1 MARIIRLSVMMA
13 VAVLAL
19 LIALVSSSEI
29 RAEEEPQGGTLFAL
43 LGALPPA
50 PEQPGAEVDL
60 AALSTLEASPTALS
74 SAEPAAEL
82 AAAQLFARLN
92 IPVGITTNRQGTVY
106 VVSAEGGIG
115 GSITAFQPDGRP
127 VARFGAGSVAL
138 NRITVDNATGLIW
151 SLLPNGVIHAINPAT
166 GSSGTI
172 QLQQFQVDVSRVY
185 DVEAAAIR
193 QNYTGSDFRGFLNPA
208 SAAYND
214 LAILRRGTRTDI
226 LVTGLQGGATS
237 FVLRLRVNGNQFES
251 ARVIAASSATTLV
264 TLGSEDGQ
272 GIAVNSRGVAL
283 TTLPLSLDR
292 RTGLAGYNR
301 LFAFSVDFP
310 EQGLPPTALYQNVG
324 DLISP
329 THTNSLDIASDEA
342 GNFFIAT
349 GFGESPLC
357 ALLGQAQIL
366 GSPVMVITRRGETFC
381 LQSSGQSYGVAASP
395 DGKAVYL
402 STQSGAVLR
411 YGVNLPA
418 PLIPRAHLP
427 LIRR

>member
-1 MARIIRLSVMMA
+1 MARAIRTS
-13 VAVLAL
+13 AVLAL
-19 LIALVSSSEI
+19 AALAMLVAVAGSAVT
-29 RAEEEPQGGTLFAL
+29 RAEGELQDESLFAL
-43 LGALPPA
+43 LGTLPPA
-50 PEQPGAEVDL
+50 LEQPGSEADL
-60 AALSTLEASPTALS
+60 AALSTLEVSPAVIS
-74 SAEPAAEL
+74 AAEPAAEL
-82 AAAQLFARLN
+82 AAAQIFARLN
-92 IPVGITTNRQGTVY
+92 IPVGIATNRQGTVY

-127 VARFGAGSVAL
+127 IARFGAGNVAL
-138 NRITVDNATGLIW
+138 NRIFVDQATGLIW

-166 GSSGTI
+166 GTSSTVQLR
-172 QLQQFQVDVSRVY
+172 QLQIDVSRVY

-193 QNYTGSDFRGFLNPA
+193 QNYTGSDFRGVLNPA
-208 SAAYND
+208 AAAYND

-251 ARVIAASSATTLV
+251 ARVIAASSATTFV

-272 GIAVNSRGVAL
+272 GIAVNPRGVAL

-292 RTGLAGYNR
+292 RNSLTGYNR

-329 THTNSLDIASDEA
+329 THINSLDIASDEA

-357 ALLGQAQIL
+357 ALLGQAQVL

-381 LQSSGQSYGVAASP
+381 LPSSGQSYGVAASP

-402 STQSGAVLR
+402 STQSGGVLR
-411 YGVNLPA
+411 YSVNLPP
-418 PLIPRAHLP
+418 PLSPRAYLP